1 MKPNKT
7 LFRKCLGGSFNRDY
21 IEFLGPYHK
30 LQNKTRDVAA
40 RILSQYFR
48 LKESLKDQKDDEVLY
63 EVLWSRTSRK
73 DMCDSLGM
81 TQNSFQMALAKLKRG
96 RFLLED
102 NRINPVFIPPL
113 QPDQKRF
120 MLCIVFDM
128 TEPSSPANE

>member
-7 LFRKCLGGSFNRDY
+7 LFRKCPGDSFYRAW

-40 RILSQYFR
+40 RILIQYFR
-48 LKESLKDQKDDEVLY
+48 LKESIDDPDVLN

-81 TQNSFQMALAKLKRG
+81 TQNSFQMALAKLRKG
-96 RFLLED
+96 KVLLDD
-102 NRINPVFIPPL
+102 NHINPVFIPPM
-113 QPDQKRF
+113 PEDSKRF

-128 TEPSSPANE
+128 TEPSSPANA

>member
-7 LFRKCLGGSFNRDY
+7 LFQKCPGSSFYRAW

-30 LQNKTRDVAA
+30 LQNKTREVAA
-40 RILSQYFR
+40 RILLQYFK
-48 LKESLKDQKDDEVLY
+48 LKENIDDPYVLN

-81 TQNSFQMALAKLKRG
+81 TQNSFQMALAKLKKG
-96 RFLLED
+96 KVLLED
-102 NRINPVFIPPL
+102 NRINPVFIPPIS
-113 QPDQKRF
+113 QDMKHF

-128 TEPSSPANE
+128 TEANSPAHE